1 MKTISLILSAFLV
14 FSCGQSRLITK
25 NTNTS
30 NFTSKN
36 DTIFYNSQPSGVVIH
51 YGLLVDKKNHYN
63 RLIVINDISNV
74 ESNDDIELGMI
85 NYVHKVHPSSVVE
98 VRTK

>member
-1 MKTISLILSAFLV
+1 MKTITLILSTILLL
-14 FSCGQSRLITK
+14 SCGQGKLISK
-25 NTNTS
+25 NTNTN

-63 RLIVINDISNV
+63 RLIVINDISNIT
-74 ESNDDIELGMI
+74 SNDDIELGMI
-85 NYVHKVHPSSVVE
+85 NYVHKVHPSSIVE
-98 VRTK
+98 FRTK